1 MPLPSITNCK
11 EMTRLISE
19 AMDQPLSPRQKIQLK
34 IHLLICP
41 GCAHFQRHLN
51 GLRDLMSRCGRS
63 QKQPPIHYVGS
74 LSAEKRN
81 HIKSLLRMKNR

>member
-1 MPLPSITNCK
+1 MPFPSTNCK
-11 EMTRLISE
+11 GMTRLISE

-41 GCAHFQRHLN
+41 GCAHFQKQLN
-51 GLRDLMSRCGRS
+51 GLRDLMSRCARS
-63 QKQPPIHYVGS
+63 EKYAPIQYVGS